1 MSAPSPDAG
10 RGASR
15 SLRPDRVTPRPESFS
30 RAVSVFAPEVAIFV
44 GIAGGRK
51 DVRHGDVVAA
61 DAVYDYESGKDDED
75 RYLPRIKTSAPSF
88 ALVQRAQAVARRAKW
103 PHRIKPAPP
112 KRRPSAFVKPIAA
125 GGKVVAHDRSNTAQ
139 LVAAYCGDALAVDME
154 SYGFLRGAYVNDG
167 VATLV
172 VRGISDLLTD
182 KTAANDERW
191 QVVAARHAAAFAFEV
206 LASAD
211 VAAAGSAGRP
221 PAATWIQN
229 NQPVGGTVYA
239 NQGGNQTIYVSIRGE
254 ENDEPLWQPE
264 PEPVHSEQLST
275 PRWQGATPTRE
286 PETRSSTPGRAGAEA
301 ATPRLFS

>member
-1 MSAPSPDAG
+1 VKRPDSG
-10 RGASR
+10 
-15 SLRPDRVTPRPESFS
+15 LRPTAVVLTALELEHAAVVAHLSRPIVEQVERGLIFDVGTFSGRRPWRVAVAQAGPGNPSAGVLLE
-30 RAVSVFAPEVAIFV
+30 RAVSVFAPEVAMFV

-172 VRGISDLLTD
+172 VRGISDLLSD
-182 KTAANDERW
+182 KTAPNDERW

-211 VAAAGSAGRP
+211 VAATGSAGRP

-239 NQGGNQTIYVSIRGE
+239 NQGGNQTIYVSDPGRGE
-254 ENDEPLWQPE
+254 
-264 PEPVHSEQLST
+264 
-275 PRWQGATPTRE
+275 R
-286 PETRSSTPGRAGAEA
+286 
-301 ATPRLFS
+301 